1 MKYPSRNR
9 RATHEDYYI
18 CSQCKDR
25 VYYEDLSEDMIEHFS
40 ENTIICECPNCG
52 ATDVPN
58 VTIDIHYKYSNSK
71 DKNFKQGK

>member
-1 MKYPSRNR
+1 MKYQSRNR
-9 RATHEDYYI
+9 RVVHEDYYI

-25 VYYEDLSEDMIEHFS
+25 VYYEDLSEDMIEYFS

-52 ATDVPN
+52 AVDVPN